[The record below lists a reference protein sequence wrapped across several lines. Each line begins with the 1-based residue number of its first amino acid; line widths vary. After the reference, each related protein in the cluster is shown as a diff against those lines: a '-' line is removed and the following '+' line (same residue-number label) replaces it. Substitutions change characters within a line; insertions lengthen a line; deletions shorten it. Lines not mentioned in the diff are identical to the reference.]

1 MKTRICV
8 ECGGTR
14 NIEAFQHGNRV
25 STVCSICRG
34 LMEPKR
40 IPSGKQRRESRV
52 INAGYRLVLFGV

>member
-1 MKTRICV
+1 M
-8 ECGGTR
+8 
-14 NIEAFQHGNRV
+14 GNNSLLSGLV
-25 STVCSICRG
+25 TETICRG